1 VADEQKFF
9 FLDLTKAG
17 VQGGSTKIGHQGW
30 LEIDSWSFSMN
41 QAAEPNSNG
50 GQPKSTAASGRFG
63 FTMKHAGPQVYKL
76 AASGS
81 FIAGPITFEAER
93 GGINVAAGVGTK
105 PTVTYLRLVFNNLAV
120 TSRNLGGGD
129 GQKIESIEFTFQQ
142 VQYSYT
148 QVLNGSPQ
156 AAITKSY
163 DVKQN
168 LTA

>member
-1 VADEQKFF
+1 MADDQRFF
-9 FLDLTKAG
+9 FLDLTSAG
-17 VQGGSTKIGHQGW
+17 VKGGSTKIGHQNW

-76 AASGS
+76 VASGS
-81 FIAGPITFEAER
+81 FIPGPITFNAER
-93 GGINVAAGVGTK
+93 GGINVPAGTGTK
-105 PTVTYLRLVFNNLAV
+105 PTVTYLSLVFQNLAI

-129 GQKIESIEFTFQQ
+129 GQKTENIEFTFTQ
-142 VQYSYT
+142 VQYIYT
-148 QVLNGSPQ
+148 QVLNGAPQ

-163 DVKQN
+163 NVKTNQ
-168 LTA
+168 AS